1 MFKKLLIANRGEI
14 ACRIMRTAERLGI
27 STAAVY
33 SDADANAMHV
43 EMANEAYR
51 LGPAPALESYLHIER
66 LMQVAEDCGADALH
80 PGYGFLAE
88 NAALAEA
95 CEGANVTFVGPSA
108 DVVRVMGSKAQA
120 KQRAIDAGIPV
131 VTGYFGD
138 DQSDERLCA
147 EAANV
152 GYPLLVKAALGG
164 GGRGMRVVEHAGD
177 LVMALEAA
185 RRESLSAFGDDR
197 LLLERYLEHPRHIE
211 VQVFADN
218 HGHCIHLFERDCSA
232 QRRHQKIVEEAPA
245 PGLSETHRKALAQA
259 AVTLASGVGYAGA
272 GTVEFLVQDDEFF
285 FMEMNTRLQVEH
297 PVTELVTGT
306 DLVEWQLR
314 VAAGEPLPLTQEE
327 VPCKGHAVEVRLYC
341 EDTENDFLP
350 STGRLDTLELPFEL
364 DGIRVETGVRRGD
377 EVTPYYDAM
386 IAKIIAHGDDRD
398 SALAR
403 LRAALG
409 RTLVSGV
416 TTNLGFLSLLL
427 KEKSFSRG
435 VVDTRFVSRWENGNA
450 NAFRPQWKWDVLAA
464 LAVLVER
471 HNVHAASPW
480 ASTDNFRMNLPPWER
495 VALTRAGEGV
505 EFQALSANGGFELRW
520 EDRMAFARASRKDAM
535 MTGVIGD
542 EPFTA
547 ASFMRRDELELVWN
561 GWRRNYA
568 FGFDQT
574 SMLELEAG
582 GGTLAS
588 PMPGQIVKVFVRV
601 GDRVE
606 AGAPLLVVEAMKIE
620 HTISAPARGRV
631 EEVFYS
637 VGDKVDEGV
646 ELVAL
651 ALEEIRPDGEFLD
664 KK

>member
-1 MFKKLLIANRGEI
+1 
-14 ACRIMRTAERLGI
+14 
-27 STAAVY
+27 
-33 SDADANAMHV
+33 
-43 EMANEAYR
+43 
-51 LGPAPALESYLHIER
+51 
-66 LMQVAEDCGADALH
+66 
-80 PGYGFLAE
+80 
-88 NAALAEA
+88 
-95 CEGANVTFVGPSA
+95 
-108 DVVRVMGSKAQA
+108 
-120 KQRAIDAGIPV
+120 
-131 VTGYFGD
+131 
-138 DQSDERLCA
+138 
-147 EAANV
+147 
-152 GYPLLVKAALGG
+152 
-164 GGRGMRVVEHAGD
+164 
-177 LVMALEAA
+177 
-185 RRESLSAFGDDR
+185 
-197 LLLERYLEHPRHIE
+197 
-211 VQVFADN
+211 
-218 HGHCIHLFERDCSA
+218 
-232 QRRHQKIVEEAPA
+232 
-245 PGLSETHRKALAQA
+245 
-259 AVTLASGVGYAGA
+259 
-272 GTVEFLVQDDEFF
+272 
-285 FMEMNTRLQVEH
+285 
-297 PVTELVTGT
+297 
-306 DLVEWQLR
+306 
-314 VAAGEPLPLTQEE
+314 
-327 VPCKGHAVEVRLYC
+327 
-341 EDTENDFLP
+341 
-350 STGRLDTLELPFEL
+350 
-364 DGIRVETGVRRGD
+364 
-377 EVTPYYDAM
+377 
-386 IAKIIAHGDDRD
+386 
-398 SALAR
+398 
-403 LRAALG
+403 
-409 RTLVSGV
+409 
-416 TTNLGFLSLLL
+416 
-427 KEKSFSRG
+427 
-435 VVDTRFVSRWENGNA
+435 
-450 NAFRPQWKWDVLAA
+450 VLAA

-520 EDRMAFARASRKDAM
+520 EDRMAFASASRKDAM

-651 ALEEIRPDGEFLD
+651 ALEEIGPDGEFLD